1 MYQTPNVIPQNTGS
15 SGGDLYRRFSLASTD
30 YNSSTG
36 DVYQSPRSLSKSL
49 ICDKSTEVHQTSFL
63 YVQDC
68 ANVKYLFNSYLSI
81 IHNSCRYH
89 LAKMQRYVHTQIL
102 LYTVMPIKNEKKKIH
117 SFTEAYR
124 AIHLQLLLNL
134 YIVILCIV

>member
-36 DVYQSPRSLSKSL
+36 DVYQSPRSLSKNL
-49 ICDKSTEVHQTSFL
+49 ICDKINRSTSNKFPLCTRLRKCQIFI
-63 YVQDC
+63 Q
-68 ANVKYLFNSYLSI
+68 YLSI

-89 LAKMQRYVHTQIL
+89 LAKIQWYFHTQIL
-102 LYTVMPIKNEKKKIH
+102 LYIVMPIKNEKKKIH